1 MFSHNKRL
9 HHNAR
14 VSETSPGLENLM
26 LEQFGGPQGELAAAC
41 RYFTQCHSEDE
52 LDRKDMRID
61 LATEELSDLE
71 VIGIIV
77 AMLSRGAKRSSEG
90 SACKA
95 EMYRSIGGGSNDS
108 DVTQLPYG
116 GSPQLTFAGRAPRSA
131 ACIGT
136 IGVPFGLRSH
146 FAAESR
152 VKTVHERLIDCTDDP
167 GVEEALG
174 FLMTREISH
183 QLSPEKAL
191 YAIQPNFS
199 LSKLF
204 GMEPL
209 GRVYFNM
216 SPAEGDARGRW
227 NSEPNFEFL
236 EPEAAVDGEGSL
248 PANGLNEGDAA
259 LLLPLPEH
267 TFSKPNEYPLTGVE
281 RGTGAAMAAMA
292 ATV

>member
-1 MFSHNKRL
+1 MFLHNKRL

-52 LDRKDMRID
+52 LGRKGMRID

-77 AMLSRGAKRSSEG
+77 AMLSRGAERSSDR
-90 SACKA
+90 AVCKA
-95 EMYRSIGGGSNDS
+95 EMYRCIGGGSNDS
-108 DVTQLPYG
+108 DVTQPPYG
-116 GSPQLTFAGRAPRSA
+116 GTPQLTFAGGVPRSA

-136 IGVPFGLRSH
+136 IGVPAFGLRSSR

-183 QLSPEKAL
+183 RLSPEEAL

-199 LSKLF
+199 LGKLF

-209 GRVYFNM
+209 GRVDFNM
-216 SPAEGDARGRW
+216 SPGEGDARGRR
-227 NSEPNFEFL
+227 NSEPNFELL

-281 RGTGAAMAAMA
+281 RGTGAAMAA
-292 ATV
+292 TV

>member
-1 MFSHNKRL
+1 MFLHNKRL

-41 RYFTQCHSEDE
+41 RYLTQCHSEDE
-52 LDRKDMRID
+52 LCRKGMRID

-77 AMLSRGAKRSSEG
+77 AMLSKGAKRSSDR
-90 SACKA
+90 AVCKA
-95 EMYRSIGGGSNDS
+95 EMYRCIGGGSNDS
-108 DVTQLPYG
+108 DVTQLPYVS
-116 GSPQLTFAGRAPRSA
+116 SPQLTFAGGVPRSA

-136 IGVPFGLRSH
+136 IGEPAFGLRSH

-152 VKTVHERLIDCTDDP
+152 VKTVYERLIDCTDDP

-191 YAIQPNFS
+191 YAIQPNFPLGK
-199 LSKLF
+199 LS
-204 GMEPL
+204 GTEPL

-216 SPAEGDARGRW
+216 SPGEGDARGRR
-227 NSEPNFEFL
+227 NSEPNFELL

-281 RGTGAAMAAMA
+281 RGTGAAMAA
-292 ATV
+292 TV